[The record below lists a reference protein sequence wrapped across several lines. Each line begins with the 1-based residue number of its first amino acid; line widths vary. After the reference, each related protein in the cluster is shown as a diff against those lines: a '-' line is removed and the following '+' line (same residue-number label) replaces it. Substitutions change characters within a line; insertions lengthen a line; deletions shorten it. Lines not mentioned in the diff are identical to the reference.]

1 LEQGVAQGLEQGM
14 AQGLEQGM
22 AQGLEQG
29 MAQGIAQANREN
41 AMKMKADGIPVE
53 LIAKYTGLDVDTINC
68 L

>member
-1 LEQGVAQGLEQGM
+1 MAQGLEQGKAQGLEQGM
-14 AQGLEQGM
+14 A
-22 AQGLEQG
+22 QG

>member
-1 LEQGVAQGLEQGM
+1 
-14 AQGLEQGM
+14 M